1 MGFKK
6 TRPGRMGILTIP
18 AGTTM
23 FRRRDERAERARH
36 EFDVLALPSWIGTHD
51 DGDPCY
57 SFKMYDEFWY
67 VLKEDIPDD
76 E

>member
-6 TRPGRMGILTIP
+6 TQPGRMGILTIP

-23 FRRRDERAERARH
+23 FRRRDEKAERARH
-36 EFDVLALPSWIGTHD
+36 EFDVLAMPSTVGH
-51 DGDPCY
+51 GPEADPCY
-57 SFKMYDEFWY
+57 SFKMQDEFWY
-67 VLKEDIPDD
+67 VLMEDIPN

>member
-1 MGFKK
+1 MGFRK
-6 TRPGRMGILTIP
+6 TQPGRMGILTIP

-23 FRRRDERAERARH
+23 FRRRDEKAERARH
-36 EFDVLALPSWIGTHD
+36 EFDVLAMPSTIGKGTES
-51 DGDPCY
+51 DPCY

-67 VLKEDIPDD
+67 VLMEDIPKD